1 MADLRENVIEFYADD
16 KRATVTFTQGRY
28 VSRIKRFAEEKPDE
42 CQIVA
47 ENKDG
52 SIVAHIPTRWVKIS
66 PIREVSEEQKE
77 AARERLIKLHEE
89 NRM

>member
-66 PIREVSEEQKE
+66 PTREVSEEQKE
-77 AARERLIKLHEE
+77 AARERLIKFHEE